1 MHSAAEQTENIKPST
16 NTEAAQLKALV
27 GKEISVRVDEVTCA
41 QEAGQMTDAIVTKWS
56 VVKH

>member
-1 MHSAAEQTENIKPST
+1 VK
-16 NTEAAQLKALV
+16 V
-27 GKEISVRVDEVTCA
+27 GEVACA